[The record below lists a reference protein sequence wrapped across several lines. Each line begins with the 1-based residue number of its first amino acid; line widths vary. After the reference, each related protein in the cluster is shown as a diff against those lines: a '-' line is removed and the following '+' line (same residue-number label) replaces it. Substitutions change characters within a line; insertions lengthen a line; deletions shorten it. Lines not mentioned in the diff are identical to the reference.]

1 MQDGTEQGKAKTAA
15 EGLPRLDRTNLWD
28 RSYNLLKQ
36 MILRRE
42 FKPGAKLALPE
53 LSRQLGVSR
62 TPIREALNRL
72 EMDGLVRTVPKVG
85 TFVNA
90 IDEQMIADVM
100 DTRLMIELWVADM
113 LPRLP
118 EEKVTAT
125 ADTMEEILASSA
137 KLVRARQFS
146 AHAIAENNV
155 EFHLL
160 YVALTGNKYNVEVY
174 RTAMNYRNIAIQND
188 RISKEMIES
197 AHAQHEEIVAAIRSR
212 DPKRLR
218 QIIQSHLSD
227 SQERLVGNIVRG
239 GGGNSPSP

>member
-1 MQDGTEQGKAKTAA
+1 MQDAQGQDNVGTTA
-15 EGLPRLDRTNLWD
+15 EKLPRLDKTNLWD

-90 IDEQMIADVM
+90 IDEAMIGDVM
-100 DTRLMIELWVADM
+100 NTRLMIELWVAQV
-113 LPRLP
+113 LPQVP
-118 EEKVTAT
+118 KEVVMDT
-125 ADTMEEILASSA
+125 ADKMQAILASTA
-137 KLVRARQFS
+137 KLIRARQFS

-160 YVALTGNKYNVEVY
+160 YIGLGGNRYNIEIY
-174 RTAMNYRNIAIQND
+174 RTAMNYRSIAIQND
-188 RISKEMIES
+188 LISKEMIES
-197 AHAQHEEIVAAIRSR
+197 AHSQHEEIVAAIRSQDADR
-212 DPKRLR
+212 VRS
-218 QIIQSHLSD
+218 IIQTHIAD
-227 SQERLVGNIVRG
+227 SQKRLVGNIIRG
-239 GGGNSPSP
+239 GGVI

>member
-1 MQDGTEQGKAKTAA
+1 MQDNTEQDRTDITA
-15 EGLPRLDRTNLWD
+15 ERLPRLDKTNLWD

-90 IDEQMIADVM
+90 IDEEMIEDVM
-100 DTRLMIELWVADM
+100 NTRLMIELWVADM

-118 EEKVTAT
+118 EEEVMAT
-125 ADTMEEILASSA
+125 ADKMEEILSSSA
-137 KLVRARQFS
+137 NLIRARQFS

-160 YVALTGNKYNVEVY
+160 YIALGGNKYNVEVY
-174 RTAMNYRNIAIQND
+174 RTAMNYRRIAVQND
-188 RISKEMIES
+188 LISKQMVET

-212 DPKRLR
+212 APARVREIVKAH
-218 QIIQSHLSD
+218 IIDAQK
-227 SQERLVGNIVRG
+227 RLVGNIIRG
-239 GGGNSPSP
+239 GGVI